1 MLVLQTRNNVT
12 EPLTDFE
19 QVRRKIST
27 EGEYSLSF
35 LITRTD
41 RNAAIFDQIENKAK
55 IILDNETYIID
66 DVERDPEG
74 TTVMKQV
81 DAKHEMFDRLK
92 SVTVKQEYT
101 AQKQLA
107 AWLDIVMAGSGLTY
121 EISGSFASEQFDNF
135 GMNNSLELFKD
146 LMERF
151 GVEYRPYGTTIFIAK
166 TIGEVTEA
174 QFRHAHNL
182 KTFSDVFNT
191 DDVVTRVIAYGKA
204 DEDTGKPLVSVTVE
218 SSNINAYDR
227 VYEYVFQDERFTD
240 VTSLREY
247 ARTFLS
253 DGKYSAKVEYEE
265 LVRNGLKLHN
275 FECGDYVYV
284 IYELAG
290 MDIDLQARI
299 MSVEDDPFDPSFS
312 PILEIGSFVPDV
324 TKRIRDQL
332 KTGERVTRLE
342 GNVTVVSQTATKA
355 SQDAAKALQDTGG
368 YSQTL
373 TQHINNSV
381 IHVTDEDRRRWDTAA
396 EETGADIATQALQI
410 ARLRGRKVTRL
421 LYDGDKVITLPFT
434 YEPGKNQLDVRIE
447 YMTRI
452 SGTSGALPTGM
463 VADYLETN
471 SSSITLTDAMNP
483 PIGTYIEIFI
493 PDKDVT

>member
-1 MLVLQTRNNVT
+1 VFYLEQLSIITRSNAT

-35 LITRTD
+35 LITRTE
-41 RNAAIFDQIENKAK
+41 RNAAVFDQIENKAK
-55 IILDNETYIID
+55 IILDSETYIID
-66 DVERDPEG
+66 DVERDSEG

-92 SVTVKQEYT
+92 SVTVKQEYK
-101 AQKQLA
+101 AQKQLS

-121 EISGSFASEQFDNF
+121 EISGSFPSEQFDNF
-135 GMNNSLELFKD
+135 GMNNGLELFKD
-146 LMERF
+146 LISRF
-151 GVEYRPYGTTIFIAK
+151 GVEYRPYGNTIFIAK

-182 KTFSDVFNT
+182 RTFSDSFNT

-240 VTSLREY
+240 KASLVEY
-247 ARTFLS
+247 AKTFLS
-253 DGKYSAKVEYEE
+253 DGKYSAKLEYEE
-265 LVRNGLKLHN
+265 IIKNAVKLHN
-275 FECGDYVYV
+275 FGVGDYVYV

-290 MDIDLQARI
+290 MEINLQARV
-299 MSVEDDPFDPSFS
+299 MSMEDNPFDQMFS
-312 PILEIGSFVPDV
+312 PVLEIGSFVPDV

-355 SQDAAKALQDTGG
+355 SQDAAKALEDTGG

-373 TQHINNSV
+373 TQHVNNSV

-396 EETGADIATQALQI
+396 EEAGTAPTKESIGLGNVDNIKQAAKTDFDLHVQDLTAHWTQEQRDQLEGILVDYGRRIAVLEGGGA
-410 ARLRGRKVTRL
+410 
-421 LYDGDKVITLPFT
+421 
-434 YEPGKNQLDVRIE
+434 
-447 YMTRI
+447 
-452 SGTSGALPTGM
+452 
-463 VADYLETN
+463 
-471 SSSITLTDAMNP
+471 
-483 PIGTYIEIFI
+483 
-493 PDKDVT
+493 